1 MAGFPT
7 FASSVPSA
15 PPLPLSS
22 LPPWLRRLQ
31 MDVHSGDWIAAIPVP
46 PWMLAVLVSITAS
59 TFTVAGFVLQKKAL
73 HDPGRRLWPK
83 LGNVVLSPGWI
94 VGFLLTALLPVL
106 GDLVAY
112 SLAPLSLTTPLS
124 GVSVVLNMV
133 IAPWALSEKLQR
145 FPDVPATVLILLG
158 CLLTTMFG
166 DHDRTGPFNL
176 EDLIQLAMKANFR
189 HCVFIGV
196 VCQCMMIWYM
206 RTYSL
211 DIEKC
216 ARERP
221 ENPYILH
228 VVMTALSA
236 ALCGVVANIGLKAI
250 GELIKAKSS
259 KPQIF
264 GCVLLVAPAALMQ
277 VNVINRGLFLFP
289 QTVFLSVY
297 GALLVL
303 ANTMYGALFYEEYVT
318 LLSSIS
324 HCAFFSNGCLIIV
337 IGICLFSRRQ
347 PNGNAYATDDEKTGL
362 LDLPDMAGDNTPRD
376 AMGSAGGRERVARS
390 GLKERA
396 ERDLDEL

>member
-176 EDLIQLAMKANFR
+176 E
-189 HCVFIGV
+189 
-196 VCQCMMIWYM
+196 
-206 RTYSL
+206 
-211 DIEKC
+211 
-216 ARERP
+216 
-221 ENPYILH
+221 
-228 VVMTALSA
+228 
-236 ALCGVVANIGLKAI
+236 
-250 GELIKAKSS
+250 
-259 KPQIF
+259 
-264 GCVLLVAPAALMQ
+264 
-277 VNVINRGLFLFP
+277 
-289 QTVFLSVY
+289 
-297 GALLVL
+297 
-303 ANTMYGALFYEEYVT
+303 EYVT